1 MNNRTIGIV
10 VTIIAVM
17 LFGCPGLICLCS
29 GATVALFGLSGDP
42 NYYFGIDTEP
52 TSALISGLLII
63 CLSVVLIAIPVI
75 VGFLMVRRGTQ
86 TDGDEVV
93 MIDAEVYEPHIPETS
108 ETAEE
113 PVEPEE
119 EIPPAI

>member
-113 PVEPEE
+113 PEEPEE